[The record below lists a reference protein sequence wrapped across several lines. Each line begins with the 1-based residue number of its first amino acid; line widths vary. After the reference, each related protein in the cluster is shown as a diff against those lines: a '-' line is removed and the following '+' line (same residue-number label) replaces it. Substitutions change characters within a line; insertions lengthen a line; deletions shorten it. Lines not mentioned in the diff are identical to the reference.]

1 LIPPF
6 DRAFHA
12 LMTDLKQTGEIDET
26 LVIVAGEF
34 GRSPKVTLKN
44 AGREH
49 WPDVYT
55 VLFAG
60 AGIKPGMVYG
70 ASDKIGAYPAEAP
83 TTPADFVA
91 TIYHLL
97 GIDPHREEHDQVGRP
112 FALSKG
118 DAIGGI
124 MV

>member
-1 LIPPF
+1 
-6 DRAFHA
+6 
-12 LMTDLKQTGEIDET
+12 M
-26 LVIVAGEF
+26 
-34 GRSPKVTLKN
+34 TLKN

-60 AGIKPGMVYG
+60 AGIRGGQIYG
-70 ASDKIGAYPAEAP
+70 KSDKFGAFPAEAP

-97 GIDPHREEHDQVGRP
+97 GIDPHREEHDQLNRP

-118 DAIGGI
+118 NPITGI